1 MVMYNKDDINFGV
14 SVFVK
19 DFLLNGLMYKMWQIN
34 IRNTNINKTLEII
47 IILVY
52 IRILVKHT
60 VMFPTLRSQFL

>member
-60 VMFPTLRSQFL
+60 VRFPTLRS